1 MTTLPPNLQLSNATL
16 RPDAE
21 SADIYQRLRI
31 AFLILMLAGYV
42 FYPFDLYILGHW
54 LESWKSR
61 IPFFVAVPSAV
72 FTFLMLFWPRV
83 PWIRQIFIIL
93 MVLNMITGI
102 AGVLFHFMYNFEGAI
117 EWTFKG
123 IKDAMQGT
131 RPVLAAAAFTHIG
144 FTGLLCSFLT
154 APISVPVTTTP
165 GIPTASEV
173 RL

>member
-1 MTTLPPNLQLSNATL
+1 MTNPQPTLQLSNATL
-16 RPDAE
+16 RSDTE
-21 SADIYQRLRI
+21 SADIYGKLRI

-54 LESWKSR
+54 LESWQSR
-61 IPFFVAVPSAV
+61 IPFFVAVPSAI
-72 FTFLMLFWPRV
+72 FTFLMLFWPRT
-83 PWIRQIFIIL
+83 PWIRQTFIIL

-102 AGVLFHFMYNFEGAI
+102 AGVLFHFFWNFEGEI

-131 RPVLAAAAFTHIG
+131 RPVLAAAAFFHIG

-154 APISVPVTTTP
+154 TPASVPIGKTQ
-165 GIPTASEV
+165 SEV